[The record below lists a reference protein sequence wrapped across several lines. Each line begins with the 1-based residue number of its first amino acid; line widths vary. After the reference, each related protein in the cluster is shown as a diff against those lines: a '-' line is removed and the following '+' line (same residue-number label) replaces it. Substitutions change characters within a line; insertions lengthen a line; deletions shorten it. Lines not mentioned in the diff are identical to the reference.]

1 MYRKI
6 IIFFAI
12 LALTTLACGF
22 NVPQAPQPGPDM
34 TDEIN
39 VPYPDSDEINLK
51 LSFGAGELTLNPG
64 ADVLV
69 MEPPLI
75 TTMNSSQT
83 SLPTAAMSKSA
94 LGMKTSISC
103 RISMT
108 SKTNGI

>member
-39 VPYPDSDEINLK
+39 VPYPDSDEVNLK

-64 ADVLV
+64 RRARRWHCHL
-69 MEPPLI
+69 
-75 TTMNSSQT
+75 
-83 SLPTAAMSKSA
+83 
-94 LGMKTSISC
+94 
-103 RISMT
+103 
-108 SKTNGI
+108 